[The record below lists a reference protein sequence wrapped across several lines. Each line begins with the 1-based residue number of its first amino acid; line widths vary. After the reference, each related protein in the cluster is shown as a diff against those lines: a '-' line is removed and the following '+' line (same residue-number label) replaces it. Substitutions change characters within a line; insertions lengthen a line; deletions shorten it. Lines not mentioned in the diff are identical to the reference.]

1 MPALDVSSTSF
12 GDAPDGAAVD
22 LFTLR
27 NRNGI
32 IVKLTEFG
40 GTVTSIVTPD
50 RDGRMA
56 DIVLGHDELEPYI
69 GRSRSP
75 YFGAIIGRYGNR
87 IGGARF
93 SIGGTEYAVSANEG
107 ENHLHGG
114 HQGFDQQV
122 WEGMPFTNSHGVG
135 VTFTRTSTDGEEG
148 YPGNVELTVRYT
160 LTDSDELRIEYLA
173 TTDKTTPINLTHHSY
188 FNLGGDPSR
197 DILGHVLTIPGELI
211 TAIDSKAIP
220 TGELMS
226 VSGTPFDFTLPHAIG
241 ERIGDKH
248 PQIEAGVGYD
258 HNWVLSKQSGDLKLA
273 AVVTDPA
280 SGRRLEVSTTEP
292 GIQFYSGNHLDGS
305 IKGKGGTVYKPRCAL
320 CLEPQHYPDSP
331 NHPEFPS
338 TLVEPGETYKSTTV
352 FKFTVA
358 D

>member
-1 MPALDVSSTSF
+1 MPPADISLSSF
-12 GDAPDGAAVD
+12 GDAPNGAAVD

-32 IVKLTEFG
+32 VVKLTEFG

-50 RDGRMA
+50 REGRMA
-56 DIVLGHDELEPYI
+56 DIVLGHDELESYI
-69 GRSRSP
+69 GRGRSP
-75 YFGAIIGRYGNR
+75 YFGAIIGRYANR
-87 IGGARF
+87 IAGAKF
-93 SIGGTEYAVSANEG
+93 SIRGTEYTVTANEG

-114 HQGFDQQV
+114 NNGFDQQV

-135 VTFTRTSTDGEEG
+135 VTFTRTSADGEEG

-160 LTDSDELRIEYLA
+160 LTDSDELRIEYSA
-173 TTDKTTPINLTHHSY
+173 TTDKPTPINMTHHSY
-188 FNLGGDPSR
+188 FNLGGDASR
-197 DILGHVLTIPGELI
+197 DILGHVLTIPGDFI

-220 TGELMS
+220 TGELIS
-226 VSGTPFDFTLPHAIG
+226 VSGTPFDFTSPHEIG
-241 ERIGDKH
+241 ERIGVEH

-258 HNWVLSKQSGDLKLA
+258 HNWVLSNQSGDLKFA

-305 IKGKGGTVYKPRCAL
+305 IKGKGGTVYEPRCAL